1 MDKLRKLKKLVTSSS
16 VVTLWRKS
24 EGHRLAV
31 LMLSLG
37 RILEVLLSL
46 GFTVETKN
54 IVDCAVASDRSGVIR
69 YAWLLLAIIAWQL
82 LTAFCL
88 RMGTV
93 SISAKMRRDIRIW
106 AIREVLG
113 KQYAALSDT
122 HSGELTGKV
131 LSDANQVASGILE
144 IVPTFLCLTVEFFGA
159 GLMLYRLNPG
169 FLLTL
174 VAAGLFG
181 AALIAVYGNRM
192 KRYHKES
199 RKCEDQ
205 VQAAV
210 QESMQN
216 LRIVKSSALENKR
229 VAKIQDN
236 QAHYVAAEL
245 RRGRF
250 SAMAGSGIQ
259 LVFRFSWLYAMVWGC
274 FSIAKGT
281 MTYGTLTAMLQ
292 LVGQVQSPIS
302 ELTSLTGKAY
312 AAVSSAER
320 LDELTMLPPDGD
332 QMEPDAH
339 DFRGLEVNDVSFCY
353 DRQMVLKHV
362 SFSLQP
368 GEIVALTGESGC
380 GKSTLF
386 SLLLG
391 LYTPDEG
398 KLLFS
403 TSEGVR
409 LPGKSTRCLMSYVPQ
424 GNALFSGSLRDNIAM
439 FREYA
444 SDEEVW
450 NAAEKA
456 CIADFIR
463 SLEQG
468 MNTQIGEKGLGLS
481 EGQAQRIAVARALL
495 SNAPILLLDEA
506 TSALDEKTEKN
517 LLDNI
522 AALTDRA
529 CIIVTHRRSALQICS
544 RQLHMENGMLTIKQ
558 EVEENG
564 NV

>member
-1 MDKLRKLKKLVTSSS
+1 MEKFRKLKKLVTSPS

-46 GFTVETKN
+46 GFTVVTKN
-54 IVDCAVASDRSGVIR
+54 IVDCAAASDRPGVIR
-69 YAWLLLAIIAWQL
+69 YAWLLLAIIAGQL
-82 LTAFCL
+82 LTALFL
-88 RMGTV
+88 RIGTV
-93 SISAKMRRDIRIW
+93 SISAKMQRDIRIS

-113 KQYAALSDT
+113 KQYAALVDT
-122 HSGELTGKV
+122 HSGELTSKI
-131 LSDANQVASGILE
+131 LSDTNQVASGILE
-144 IVPTFLCLTVEFFGA
+144 IVPMFLCLATEFFGA
-159 GLMLYRLNPG
+159 GLMLFRLNPV

-174 VAAGLFG
+174 VAAGLIG
-181 AALIAVYGNRM
+181 SVLIALYGNRM
-192 KRYHKES
+192 KQYHKES

-205 VQAAV
+205 VHAAV

-229 VAKIQDN
+229 IARIQDN

-250 SAMAGSGIQ
+250 SAIAGSGIQ
-259 LVFRFSWLYAMVWGC
+259 LIFRFSWLYAMVWGC

-281 MTYGTLTAMLQ
+281 MSYGTLTAMLQ

-302 ELTSLTGKAY
+302 ELTSLAGKAY

-320 LDELTMLPPDGD
+320 LDELMMLPSDGD
-332 QMEPDAH
+332 QMETDAR
-339 DFRGLEVNDVSFCY
+339 DFRGLEVSDVSFHY
-353 DRQMVLKHV
+353 DRQMVLNHV
-362 SFSLQP
+362 TFSLHP
-368 GEIVALTGESGC
+368 GEIVALTGNSGC

-391 LYTPDEG
+391 LYSPDEG

-403 TSEGVR
+403 TSDGVR
-409 LPGKSTRCLMSYVPQ
+409 SAGKSTRCFMSYVPQ
-424 GNALFSGSLRDNIAM
+424 GNALFSGSLRDNISM
-439 FREYA
+439 FREQA
-444 SDEEVW
+444 SEEEVW
-450 NAAEKA
+450 EAAKKA
-456 CIADFIR
+456 CIADFIG
-463 SLEQG
+463 SLEHG
-468 MNTQIGEKGLGLS
+468 MDTVIGEKGLGLS

-495 SNAPILLLDEA
+495 SSAPILLLDEA
-506 TSALDEKTEKN
+506 TSALDEKTEKT
-517 LLDNI
+517 LLENI

-529 CIIVTHRRSALQICS
+529 CIIVTHRRSALRICS
-544 RQLHMENGMLTIKQ
+544 RQLHMENGTLTIKQ
-558 EVEENG
+558 EIEGNG
-564 NV
+564 NA